1 VAQGE
6 QVRHRELTA
15 APVVDRDRA
24 VPGGSRPVEQHH
36 RSAPV
41 PDALDRRRPAVHG
54 RDEDAAHALLL
65 QHPQVLTLLV
75 LGLVG
80 VAQDHRVALSL
91 RVILDTLGDLG
102 EERVRHVEHDQAE
115 APAPAGP
122 ELASGATPAR
132 VATFFIPAA
141 ICPPFNTVYQL
152 AAAAGSPQLAAAR
165 TLLLIPDLLG
175 YWLTGQAGAERT
187 NASTTQLLDART
199 GEWAWPLIERAEI
212 PRRIFPPL
220 RQAGTVIGPVRAD
233 LDERARPVTG
243 LPVVAVGSHDTAS
256 AVAAVPAQDRDFAY
270 ISSGTWS
277 LVGMELDQPVLTDA
291 SHRAGF
297 TNEAGIDGRIRYLHN
312 VTGLWLLQESMRAWA
327 AAGVPAELSDLL
339 ARAAQLPPLG
349 SVVDAD
355 DPAFLAPG
363 DMPARI
369 CAACAQAGD
378 PVPATPPEIVRCL
391 LDSLALAYR
400 RTIARAQELSGR
412 HVDVI
417 HMVGGGVRNELLCQ
431 LTADACG
438 LPVIA
443 GPVEAAAL
451 GNALVQA
458 RALGGTGRSGR
469 TAGPA
474 ARDAGTSAVRA
485 AGKRRGVGGGGAAA
499 GCQLPQPTAVL
510 ISARVSRRRPGP
522 AHVLVRADEHQC
534 GAEVLR
540 PVRAVQV
547 QHSQGRRQGGQHRG

>member
-1 VAQGE
+1 MKPSCSM
-6 QVRHRELTA
+6 A
-15 APVVDRDRA
+15 ASTRA
-24 VPGGSRPVEQHH
+24 RVWGRTRSGWFNTFDTVP
-36 RSAPV
+36 
-41 PDALDRRRPAVHG
+41 
-54 RDEDAAHALLL
+54 
-65 QHPQVLTLLV
+65 T
-75 LGLVG
+75 
-80 VAQDHRVALSL
+80 
-91 RVILDTLGDLG
+91 
-102 EERVRHVEHDQAE
+102 
-115 APAPAGP
+115 
-122 ELASGATPAR
+122 ATPAR
-132 VATFFIPAA
+132 VATSFIPAA

-474 ARDAGTSAVRA
+474 ARDAGT
-485 AGKRRGVGGGGAAA
+485 RRFEPQGNGAAWEA
-499 GCQLPQPTAVL
+499 A
-510 ISARVSRRRPGP
+510 ARRLGVSWPSPRR
-522 AHVLVRADEHQC
+522 
-534 GAEVLR
+534 
-540 PVRAVQV
+540 
-547 QHSQGRRQGGQHRG
+547 S